1 MYKASVIES
10 LVIGRPLTNLTFSG
24 KTHKGELPTLEPKK
38 NGSIDEVINHLKSD
52 LEKKAKGKVGL
63 LLSGGKDSRMLAAIL
78 NEIDVDTICYTY
90 HVFPNCA
97 EVKVAKKVAETLG
110 FEHRYIK
117 LNVDEIYDQKA
128 IDKIIKITD
137 GSPRFQTLLLNTI
150 IKDNL
155 EHDIIITGDLVTE
168 FLDSGEY
175 RSWKDGKDIN
185 NALFNK
191 EILRKIVENEYY
203 EKAVS
208 DLTEIYTLPY
218 NQLLL
223 ERKRDRIIRNHLYKE
238 LGLNFYQPAI
248 NSDVLNTTYSLPLKD
263 RQDGKLIRKMV
274 KRLNKKLYK
283 LPTARSPFS
292 LRWPLWF
299 HMAWSKVTN
308 RQKYGNNGVRG
319 RYGLIDKGIL
329 MDLDYEFLD
338 KKEIE
343 ILLDKKDR
351 ETIFRLDN
359 LRQWENA
366 QMSKENDA
374 VKPMSHVLNV

>member
-1 MYKASVIES
+1 MYEKSVIES

-24 KTHKGELPTLEPKK
+24 KTHKGELPGLEPKK

-78 NEIDVDTICYTY
+78 NEIGVDAICYTY

-117 LNVDEIYDQKA
+117 LNVDKIYKQKA
-128 IDKIIKITD
+128 IDEIIKVTD
-137 GSPRFQTLLLNTI
+137 GSPKFQTLLLNTT
-150 IKDNL
+150 IKEKL
-155 EHDIIITGDLVTE
+155 GHDVIITGDLVTE

-175 RSWKDGKDIN
+175 RSWKDGRNIN
-185 NALFNK
+185 NALYSK
-191 EILRKIVENEYY
+191 EIIRKIVKNEYY
-203 EKAVS
+203 EKAVF
-208 DLTEIYTLPY
+208 DLKEIFTLSF

-223 ERKRDRIIRNHLYKE
+223 ERKRDRIIRNHLYKKV
-238 LGLNFYQPAI
+238 GLNFYQPAT
-248 NSDVLNTTYSLPLKD
+248 NPDVLNAAFSLPLKE

-319 RYGLIDKGIL
+319 RYGFIDKELL

-366 QMSKENDA
+366 QMSKKK
-374 VKPMSHVLNV
+374 VKPMSRVLNV